1 VRSRRELNDTK
12 IADTTQFRMPES
24 STRSIAAATKASNE
38 PDDVIQMVCSTSN
51 SEYN

>member
-1 VRSRRELNDTK
+1 MRSRRELNDTK